1 MIDTYS
7 LSALKAG
14 SGILDIAGGK
24 GELAFEF
31 VNLNDCP
38 CTVVDPR
45 PLVLA
50 RYIKRMEMGIYW
62 RNEIMNKYNTA
73 KPHVSEV
80 PQHLRVM
87 FEIPR
92 DEVPGGENDG
102 RSDVLPLC
110 MRSRAAWDEAR
121 ELAMVH
127 QTSKHSTSE
136 IANHTHEKTCN
147 GVPNPHTLSLR
158 NPEPLHGSTH
168 IAKPAIVLSHPREC
182 SPRYRPHCHIHQ
194 TQEQKCH
201 VFYHFQS
208 RDPAPGAS
216 PLLLFPCV
224 GDAG

>member
-1 MIDTYS
+1 MTPKATDGRSFQRRNRLRNEFKAGTFRRWLIDTYS
-7 LSALKAG
+7 LSALEAG
-14 SGILDIAGGK
+14 SGVLDIAGGK

-73 KPHVSEV
+73 KPHESEI

-92 DEVPGGENDG
+92 DEVPGGDNDG
-102 RSDVLPLC
+102 GRDVLPLC
-110 MRSRAAWDEAR
+110 MRSQAEWDEAR

-127 QTSKHSTSE
+127 QTSKHCTSE
-136 IANHTHEKTCN
+136 IPNRRHEETCN
-147 GVPNPHTLSLR
+147 DTR
-158 NPEPLHGSTH
+158 NPK
-168 IAKPAIVLSHPREC
+168 A
-182 SPRYRPHCHIHQ
+182 
-194 TQEQKCH
+194 
-201 VFYHFQS
+201 FNF
-208 RDPAPGAS
+208 
-216 PLLLFPCV
+216 
-224 GDAG
+224 